1 MAGEEPAHVAP
12 NRARVREPGRAA
24 ARGGVPDL
32 RLPRADRRLGA
43 GDAHHL
49 AAPRSRA
56 GGGGRSARAGAA
68 RRGAHRARGS
78 GDRRHVRVRHRR
90 PRGGGV
96 RARGARGVGRPA
108 GAVQTP
114 VDGRD
119 RGRDRQAVP
128 AGADHV
134 LRGARAEDATLTRS
148 LLALGIVLVARV
160 GLFGPAIARADGGVA
175 VDPDAPTVAARAEA
189 KVGDAIHV
197 AVLAIAPT
205 SVPVNLPATLDLGPL
220 TLLDRKESEQNLGD
234 GKVRR
239 EFMLTVAAYE
249 PGEIAVPAIDVTYL
263 GPRGDMRTVRT
274 APVPI
279 KIGSLIANEP
289 EPALKENAV
298 PVSVLERTLWPIY
311 VAGAIAAAALG
322 ALITMLIVRRLRARR
337 GARPGP
343 PPRPAHEIALERLDR
358 LGSYGFLE
366 NADNRPFYFAVS
378 EVIREYL
385 GARFGFDSLE
395 LTTDEL
401 AAELRR
407 RAGRELFVDARR
419 ADELG
424 SPAAI
429 AGGHG
434 DPLRVSALIDIEGWL
449 SACDLVKFAK
459 VSPSATESRG
469 TLENAIRIVTTTR
482 LVPDPVPASSEA
494 RHA

>member
-1 MAGEEPAHVAP
+1 M
-12 NRARVREPGRAA
+12 
-24 ARGGVPDL
+24 
-32 RLPRADRRLGA
+32 
-43 GDAHHL
+43 
-49 AAPRSRA
+49 
-56 GGGGRSARAGAA
+56 
-68 RRGAHRARGS
+68 
-78 GDRRHVRVRHRR
+78 
-90 PRGGGV
+90 
-96 RARGARGVGRPA
+96 
-108 GAVQTP
+108 
-114 VDGRD
+114 
-119 RGRDRQAVP
+119 
-128 AGADHV
+128 
-134 LRGARAEDATLTRS
+134 TRS

-175 VDPDAPTVAARAEA
+175 VDPDAPTVAARADRAEA

-220 TLLDRKESEQNLGD
+220 TLLDRKE
-234 GKVRR
+234 
-239 EFMLTVAAYE
+239 
-249 PGEIAVPAIDVTYL
+249 
-263 GPRGDMRTVRT
+263 T